1 MAKPTL
7 TGFGVLLRKHRLDRG
22 ETLYDMAQAIGVSSS
37 FLSAVETGQKR
48 APDDLVDRLVQHLNL
63 DMLDQLELREAAQQ
77 TGPEL
82 RISLRGKSKDA
93 REVAAM
99 FARRFE
105 SCDMD
110 ALRAAL
116 EKLDLKDVMK

>member
-1 MAKPTL
+1 MAKATL

-22 ETLYDMAQAIGVSSS
+22 ETLYEMAHAVGVSSS

-63 DMLDQLELREAAQQ
+63 DLVDALELREAAQQ

-82 RISLRGKSKDA
+82 RIPLRGKNKDA

-116 EKLDLKDVMK
+116 EKLDLRDIKK

>member
-1 MAKPTL
+1 MAKQAL
-7 TGFGVLLRKHRLDRG
+7 TSFGVLLRKHRLDRS
-22 ETLYDMAQAIGVSSS
+22 ETLYDMAQAVGVSSS

-48 APDDLVDRLVQHLNL
+48 APDDLVARLSNHLRL
-63 DMLDQLELREAAQQ
+63 DMVDQLQLREAALE

-82 RISLRGKSKDA
+82 RIPLRGKDKNA

-105 SCDMD
+105 NGDME

-116 EKLDLKDVMK
+116 ATLEVKKDR

>member
-1 MAKPTL
+1 MAKQAP

-22 ETLYDMAQAIGVSSS
+22 ETLFEMARAVGVSPS
-37 FLSAVETGQKR
+37 FLSAVETGQK
-48 APDDLVDRLVQHLNL
+48 ACPDELVDRLIAHLRL
-63 DMLDQLELREAAQQ
+63 DMVDQLELREAARV

-82 RISLRGKSKDA
+82 RIALRGKDRKA

-105 SCDMD
+105 SGDLD
-110 ALRAAL
+110 SLRAAL
-116 EKLDLKDVMK
+116 AALDVKKEF

>member
-1 MAKPTL
+1 MAKQVL
-7 TGFGVLLRKHRLDRG
+7 TSFGVLLRKHRLDRG
-22 ETLYDMAQAIGVSSS
+22 ETLFEMASAIGVSSS

-48 APDDLVDRLVQHLNL
+48 APDELVMKLVAHLRL
-63 DMLDQLELREAAQQ
+63 DMFDAQELREAALE

-82 RISLRGKSKDA
+82 RIPLRGKGKDA

-105 SCDMD
+105 NGDME
-110 ALRAAL
+110 ALKAAL
-116 EKLDLKDVMK
+116 AALDIKKRQ

>member
-1 MAKPTL
+1 MAKATL

-22 ETLYDMAQAIGVSSS
+22 ETLFEMARAVGVSSS

-48 APDDLVDRLVQHLNL
+48 APDDLVDRLVKHLNL
-63 DMLDQLELREAAQQ
+63 DLVDALELREAAQQ

-82 RISLRGKSKDA
+82 RIPLRGKSKDA

-116 EKLDLKDVMK
+116 EKLDLRDFKK

>member
-1 MAKPTL
+1 MAKTL
-7 TGFGVLLRKHRLDRG
+7 TEFGVLLRKHRLDRR
-22 ETLYDMAQAIGVSSS
+22 ETLYEMAKAVGVSSS

-48 APDDLVDRLVQHLNL
+48 APDDLVTELERHLQLDLV
-63 DMLDQLELREAAQQ
+63 DQVELREAAKQ

-82 RISLRGKSKDA
+82 RIPLRGKSKDA

-105 SCDMD
+105 SGDME
-110 ALRAAL
+110 ALRKAL
-116 EKLDLKDVMK
+116 EQLDLKKETMK